1 MDEKKSAT
9 DKIKASSSEAKP
21 PPSDDLVGEE
31 RGPGPPPQ
39 GQGGQGGKGGHGG
52 HGGPP
57 PAHLVKVPPK
67 RMGGWARLKGQ
78 SAPPPPTSTCTRS
91 STTST
96 TSPAT
101 APSHPPAP
109 PPAPTITS
117 SPVCELPLSL
127 VAAPSPGDW
136 DKFKDESST
145 PETPASTTN
154 PAPGGW
160 GAQLGCSDPP
170 ALIPSLEGAQVTT
183 PHTSSSPG
191 VSGVADNSELVSN
204 LAQFKVRLYTFL
216 TSVENITR
224 F

>member
-9 DKIKASSSEAKP
+9 DKSKALPSEAKP

-39 GQGGQGGKGGHGG
+39 GQGGQGG

-78 SAPPPPTSTCTRS
+78 SAPPPPTSTCTPS

-160 GAQLGCSDPP
+160 GAQLGCSEPP

-183 PHTSSSPG
+183 PHISSSPG